1 MTKGMID
8 ENTKQSN
15 EQRYYDA
22 LYKIARKYEKS
33 EKLAHFEEDSDD
45 GYGLSGAET
54 LEYAYDNIQAEA
66 ERAIHGKRRPKE

>member
-1 MTKGMID
+1 MT
-8 ENTKQSN
+8 EEKQSN

-33 EKLAHFEEDSDD
+33 EKLLRLDEDSDD
-45 GYGLSGAET
+45 GYGISGVET

-66 ERAIHGKRRPKE
+66 ERAICVWPR

>member
-1 MTKGMID
+1 MS
-8 ENTKQSN
+8 ETKQSS

-33 EKLAHFEEDSDD
+33 EKLLHLDEDSDD
-45 GYGLSGAET
+45 GYGISGVET

-66 ERAIHGKRRPKE
+66 ERAIKGKRRPKS